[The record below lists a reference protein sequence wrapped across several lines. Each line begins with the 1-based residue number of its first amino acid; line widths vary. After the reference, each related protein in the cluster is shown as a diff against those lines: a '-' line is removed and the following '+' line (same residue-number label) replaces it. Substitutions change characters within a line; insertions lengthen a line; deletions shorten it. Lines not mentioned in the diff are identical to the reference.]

1 MWLLGLCRNIPTQ
14 SCVIMWS
21 HWSQQNEAQK
31 QTRNFYIKFTF
42 NSAIQYSSKSYE
54 FKQNTDLLKTCVN
67 AMKNF
72 SMLFLMKLL
81 FGFCLDFL
89 LSKNLDNTGE

>member
-1 MWLLGLCRNIPTQ
+1 MWSLGLCRNIPAQ

-42 NSAIQYSSKSYE
+42 NSAIQCSSCYE
-54 FKQNTDLLKTCVN
+54 FIADTELLKTCVN
-67 AMKNF
+67 AMNTLLVCYF
-72 SMLFLMKLL
+72 S
-81 FGFCLDFL
+81 
-89 LSKNLDNTGE
+89 